1 MNKKLQ
7 VILRNGKNAD
17 KLFSNVSDIFKR
29 YTASEVKAINEIL
42 LSVDDKKSTGI
53 TNKRGKQFAVRAGKV
68 Y

>member
-42 LSVDDKKSTGI
+42 LSVDNKKSTGI